1 MAKIF
6 NHPGDDYLV
15 LKMFD
20 FYFFKSKSRL
30 PLFEQR
36 CFKTEKRKLS
46 RTTEK
51 VFSLHVYN
59 NLLIS
64 ILKDDLNHSPVLLFV
79 SPFFSWSFLASLLQ
93 LFWPIYASM
102 ICSSSLNVNTSKQ
115 KVSDLPY
122 CFPFLF
128 FGPCQGELNPNW
140 NLCRTSL
147 SQQKQLKV
155 VSPISFYTFQSGLIS
170 V

>member
-64 ILKDDLNHSPVLLFV
+64 ILKDDLNHSPVLLFI

-93 LFWPIYASM
+93 LFLDNLRIYELFHFFNI
-102 ICSSSLNVNTSKQ
+102 ICIKTTSQ
-115 KVSDLPY
+115 W
-122 CFPFLF
+122 FAMLF
-128 FGPCQGELNPNW
+128 SHFGTMMGELDPKWNP
-140 NLCRTSL
+140 C
-147 SQQKQLKV
+147 
-155 VSPISFYTFQSGLIS
+155 
-170 V
+170 